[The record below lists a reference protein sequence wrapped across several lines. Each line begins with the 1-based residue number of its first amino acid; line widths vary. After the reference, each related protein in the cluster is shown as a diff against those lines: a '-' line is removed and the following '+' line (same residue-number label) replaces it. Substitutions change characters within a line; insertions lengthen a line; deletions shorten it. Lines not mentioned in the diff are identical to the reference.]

1 MNRLFS
7 ILIALFIF
15 LSVEASIER
24 EVVND
29 STQNPIFQNIQY
41 KLETS
46 GSFSGNK
53 TPLWLNANQYGLSSL
68 EKLNGYVRGAIE
80 RPLSVDNAKK
90 WGIGYGLDIAVPV
103 NYTSNIV
110 IQQAYVEGKWWHGTL
125 TIGAKEQPMEL
136 KNNALSSGSQTLGIN
151 ARPVPQVRLALPEYW
166 TLPFGNGWLH
176 LKGHIAY
183 GVMTDDNWQH
193 DFTAK
198 KSKYADNV
206 LYHSKAGYL
215 KIANEEVFCP
225 WSFELGLEMVCLF
238 GGTSYIPNDMGG
250 IDKVDGGTGVKDY
263 WKAFFP
269 GGSDVIEST
278 YKNVQGDQLGSWVAK
293 IKYSGDWH
301 SFSIY
306 ADKFFEDHSSM
317 FQLDYDGYGSG
328 DEWQIRKKKKYL
340 VYDVKDWML
349 GFEYNY
355 NPNHWINDFVF
366 EYLYTKYQS
375 GPIYH
380 DHTPAIPDHIGG
392 KDDYYNHYIYPGYQH
407 WGQVMGNPLY
417 LSPIYDKNGDIYIGN
432 NRFIAYHIGL
442 SGRPTE
448 FTTWRFLTT
457 YQEGWGTYDAP
468 YSKKRHNM
476 SMLVETSYSFHKP
489 NSHWLRGVTLRGR
502 CGVDFGSILGGI
514 NYGFQFVVAKV
525 GLFN

>member
-407 WGQVMGNPLY
+407 WGQVMGNP
-417 LSPIYDKNGDIYIGN
+417 
-432 NRFIAYHIGL
+432 
-442 SGRPTE
+442 
-448 FTTWRFLTT
+448 
-457 YQEGWGTYDAP
+457 
-468 YSKKRHNM
+468 
-476 SMLVETSYSFHKP
+476 
-489 NSHWLRGVTLRGR
+489 
-502 CGVDFGSILGGI
+502 
-514 NYGFQFVVAKV
+514 FV
-525 GLFN
+525 L